1 LAVCRRRATSAPF
14 PHVSSDASALIL
26 SVHLALLIVYSVAI
40 VALGLWTARLVRGSG
55 DFFVAGRRL
64 GPGLIFTSMIAANIG
79 AGSTVGAA
87 GLAYR
92 DGLSAWWW
100 VGSAGIGSFV
110 FAFWVAPRLWR
121 LAAEHDFYTT
131 GDYLEF
137 RYGVVVRCTAAALVG
152 LGTLALL
159 AGQLIAGAAILNVL
173 TGIPRW
179 AGALIGGAIMTVYF
193 TAGGLLGS
201 AHVNRLQLV
210 VMMSGFA
217 VALPLAL
224 GSVGGTGALAGDGVP
239 PWFFDMTYS
248 AGPGSGWTLL
258 ILLAPAFIIS
268 PGLIQ
273 KSWGG
278 RDERAV
284 RVGIALNAVVLLLFA
299 FAPVLLGMVARVALP
314 RIADPNAVL
323 PTVLHEQLPTWLGA
337 LALAAVFSTE
347 VDTCDAILFM
357 LATSATQDLYKRFLV
372 PHATDRQLL
381 RTARMTAVAGGA
393 IGVVLAIVLQTVIQA
408 LTIFYSLLVVT
419 LFVPILGGL
428 YLRGARAADA
438 LAAIAG
444 GVAASFVVRFG
455 VGVGHPW
462 LDPTL
467 AGLSAAAM
475 AFGTMMLVR
484 RVRFA
489 DPPYVPRRT

>member
-1 LAVCRRRATSAPF
+1 ML
-14 PHVSSDASALIL
+14 
-26 SVHLALLIVYSVAI
+26 
-40 VALGLWTARLVRGSG
+40 LGLWSARLVRGSD
-55 DFFVAGRRL
+55 DFFVAGRKL
-64 GPGLIFTSMIAANIG
+64 GPGLVFTTMIAANIG

-87 GLAYR
+87 GLGYR

-100 VGSAGIGSFV
+100 VGSAGLGSLV

-121 LAAEHDFYTT
+121 VATSHNFYTT

-137 RYGVVVRCTAAALVG
+137 RYGTAVRCVAAALVG

-179 AGALIGGAIMTVYF
+179 AGALVGGGIMTIYF
-193 TAGGLLGS
+193 TAGGLAGS
-201 AHVNRLQLV
+201 ARVNILQLA
-210 VMMSGFA
+210 VMMTGFA
-217 VALPLAL
+217 LALPIAL
-224 GSVGGTGALAGDGVP
+224 QRVGGLTALRSPAIPASFLDLG
-239 PWFFDMTYS
+239 YS

-273 KSWGG
+273 KSWGA
-278 RDERAV
+278 RSERAL
-284 RVGIALNAVVLLLFA
+284 RNGIALNAAVLMLFA
-299 FAPVLLGMVARVALP
+299 FAPVLLGMAA
-314 RIADPNAVL
+314 RIAVPGIENRDLAL
-323 PTVLHEQLPTWLGA
+323 PTVLLELLPAWLGA

-357 LATSATQDLYKRFLV
+357 LSTSASQDFYKRFLA
-372 PHATDRQLL
+372 PAASDAQLL
-381 RTARMTAVAGGA
+381 RVARLSAVLGGA
-393 IGVVLAIVLQTVIQA
+393 VGVALAIVLETVISA

-428 YLRGARAADA
+428 YARRAGSTAA
-438 LAAIAG
+438 LAAIGAG
-444 GVAASFVVRFG
+444 VGSMFVVRFALAATYR
-455 VGVGHPW
+455 W

-467 AGLSAAAM
+467 VGLAAAAV
-475 AFGTMMLVR
+475 AFIAV
-484 RVRFA
+484 A
-489 DPPYVPRRT
+489 SAHRTHLA

>member
-1 LAVCRRRATSAPF
+1 MS
-14 PHVSSDASALIL
+14 I
-26 SVHLALLIVYSVAI
+26 HLGLLIVYSAALVG
-40 VALGLWTARLVRGSG
+40 LGLWTARLVRGSG
-55 DFFVAGRRL
+55 DFFVASRRL

-100 VGSAGIGSFV
+100 VGSAGLGSLV

-121 LAAEHDFYTT
+121 VATEHNFYTT

-137 RYGVVVRCTAAALVG
+137 RYGTSVRCVAALLVG

-179 AGALIGGAIMTVYF
+179 AGALIGGGIMTIYF
-193 TAGGLLGS
+193 TAGGLVGS
-201 AHVNRLQLV
+201 ARVNMLQLV
-210 VMMSGFA
+210 VMMAGFA
-217 VALPLAL
+217 LALPIALEGIGGIDAL
-224 GSVGGTGALAGDGVP
+224 GGPAMPSSFVDL
-239 PWFFDMTYS
+239 TYS
-248 AGPGSGWTLL
+248 AGPGSGWTLFV
-258 ILLAPAFIIS
+258 LLAPAFIIS

-273 KSWGG
+273 KSWGA
-278 RDERAV
+278 RSERALRTGV
-284 RVGIALNAVVLLLFA
+284 ALNAGVLMMFA
-299 FAPVLLGMVARVALP
+299 FAPVMLGMVARVAIP
-314 RIADPNAVL
+314 GIESRDAVL
-323 PTVLHEQLPTWLGA
+323 PTVLIQQLPAWLGA

-357 LATSATQDLYKRFLV
+357 ISTSASNDFYKRFMV
-372 PHATDRQLL
+372 PDASDAQLL
-381 RTARMTAVAGGA
+381 RMARLTAVAGGA
-393 IGVVLAIVLQTVIQA
+393 IGIALAIVLETVIGA

-428 YLRGARAADA
+428 YTTRARSGEAI
-438 LAAIAG
+438 AAIAA
-444 GVAASFVVRFG
+444 GVIVMFFVRLGFVVNYR
-455 VGVGHPW
+455 W

-467 AGLSAAAM
+467 AGLVAAST
-475 AFGTMMLVR
+475 AFATVAALRGT
-484 RVRFA
+484 
-489 DPPYVPRRT
+489 

>member
-1 LAVCRRRATSAPF
+1 M
-14 PHVSSDASALIL
+14 
-26 SVHLALLIVYSVAI
+26 
-40 VALGLWTARLVRGSG
+40 
-55 DFFVAGRRL
+55 AGRRL
-64 GPGLIFTSMIAANIG
+64 GPGLIFTTMIAANIG

-100 VGSAGIGSFV
+100 VGSAGIGSLV
-110 FAFWVAPRLWR
+110 FAFAVAPRLWR
-121 LAAEHDFYTT
+121 LAAEHRFYTT

-137 RYGVVVRCTAAALVG
+137 RYGASVRSTAVLLVG

-179 AGALIGGAIMTVYF
+179 AGALAGGGVMTIYF

-201 AHVNRLQLV
+201 ARVNLLQLA
-210 VMMSGFA
+210 VMLIGFA
-217 VALPLAL
+217 LALPFAL
-224 GSVGGTGALAGDGVP
+224 GSVGGADAIAGAAVP
-239 PWFFDMTYS
+239 ASFADITYS

-258 ILLAPAFIIS
+258 VLLAPAFVIS

-273 KSWGG
+273 KSWGA
-278 RDERAV
+278 RSERAV
-284 RVGIALNAVVLLLFA
+284 RVGIAVNAVVLMLFA
-299 FAPVLLGMVARVALP
+299 FAPVLLGMVARAALP
-314 RIADPNAVL
+314 GITDPNLVL
-323 PTVLHEQLPTWLGA
+323 PTVLHQQLPPWLGA

-357 LATSATQDLYKRFLV
+357 LSTSASQDLYKRFLA
-372 PHATDRQLL
+372 PHATDAQLL
-381 RTARMTAVAGGA
+381 RMARLTAVAGGA
-393 IGVVLAIVLQTVIQA
+393 TGVLLAIVLQTVIGA

-428 YLRGARAADA
+428 YVRRARGGDA
-438 LAAIAG
+438 LAAIAA
-444 GVAASFVVRFG
+444 GVVTMFVVRIG
-455 VGVGHPW
+455 AAGTYPW

-467 AGLSAAAM
+467 AGMVGAAV
-475 AFGTMMLVR
+475 AFAGSTLR
-484 RVRFA
+484 
-489 DPPYVPRRT
+489 PRT